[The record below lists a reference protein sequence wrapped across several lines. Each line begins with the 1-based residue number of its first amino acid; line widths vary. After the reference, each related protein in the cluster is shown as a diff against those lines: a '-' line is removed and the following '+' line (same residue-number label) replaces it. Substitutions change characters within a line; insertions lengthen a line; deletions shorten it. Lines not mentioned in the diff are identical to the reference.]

1 MYEKETCGRQELHE
15 FLYCHYCHSESW
27 LLWSFRCGCGRCCG
41 RRCPCRQSRHEQ
53 HLSPIQEGFHVAA
66 VNYVVSKGATEEE
79 DLLSV
84 TLCTR
89 GSTDAYLAKDPGAT
103 LLKPQHAWHHP
114 ELSSNPKGMG
124 RMGMCE
130 SVDVCS
136 QVAFCQSLPSPMGP
150 NHVLAKGLV
159 AHSFFNLQPRVKN
172 ISWTNHVQ
180 RKPWNADRGAP
191 CGRCD

>member
-114 ELSSNPKGMG
+114 ATFLKSKGDG
-124 RMGMCE
+124 
-130 SVDVCS
+130 S
-136 QVAFCQSLPSPMGP
+136 FCQSLPSPMGP
-150 NHVLAKGLV
+150 NNVLAKGLV

-172 ISWTNHVQ
+172 ISWTNHV
-180 RKPWNADRGAP
+180 
-191 CGRCD
+191 

>member
-1 MYEKETCGRQELHE
+1 MSCRKEPLRKRICSASPSALVAQPTHIWPRTLALR
-15 FLYCHYCHSESW
+15 FSSHSMP
-27 LLWSFRCGCGRCCG
+27 GT
-41 RRCPCRQSRHEQ
+41 
-53 HLSPIQEGFHVAA
+53 IQ
-66 VNYVVSKGATEEE
+66 
-79 DLLSV
+79 
-84 TLCTR
+84 
-89 GSTDAYLAKDPGAT
+89 
-103 LLKPQHAWHHP
+103 Q
-114 ELSSNPKGMG
+114 LSSNPKGMG